1 MPTILVAD
9 DNSNIQKMVSLAF
22 AEHGFEVVAVG
33 NGEAAVRKASEIH
46 PDIVLADIFMPVR
59 NGYEVCEFVKKDS
72 KLSKIPVILLVGAFD
87 PLDEKEAKRVGAD
100 GVLKKPFVP
109 PDPLIAMVT
118 SVLEKAR
125 PVPARPRVEAKAE
138 LPAPPVA
145 SVAPPAPPVPFSE
158 PEVDPQED
166 FAMFGAGPGVLS
178 LREDQ
183 ATEGFSGHFETTTHE
198 GDGTEFDPEGDETET
213 EWRRRR
219 AEMDYE
225 APAGSPDL
233 MDDTIEEKA
242 AAPPAASPAEH
253 TASSSSEFST
263 EESPEIAAA
272 PAGMTPYAASPA
284 QWLEMMSDAPA
295 NEPAT
300 PVPSSDA
307 PASEPIE
314 IAAAPA
320 VESQPEAPSHERVEE
335 AAPSFVAG
343 LLAAE
348 NSPAAAEREAA
359 ESDAHEYV
367 PSWHPGSSAL
377 EEVAAAIESAHPS
390 DAPVESVKEAIE
402 EPPQVSHTASTWN
415 AEESGPAP
423 SEESHSGGEWPAAAS
438 TPALEPPQE
447 ERWWQ
452 PPPPVFEP
460 ATSASQHAAANPA
473 DAAIKETA
481 TDPTPEPELLVA
493 PAARV
498 PTPLPE
504 PEAMHEGHTAEPVSS
519 AEGLLPTLAHAEA
532 DPFTPYAA
540 SEPTAFYPEE
550 ALTEEPAAVEEPAPF
565 VNSFHASNA
574 ADPAVVDA
582 VVSRLLEK
590 LEPHLHEIFS
600 QEVLRPLVENMLHH
614 DAVEK
619 KS

>member
-1 MPTILVAD
+1 VPTILVAD

-22 AEHGFEVVAVG
+22 GEQGFEVVAVG

-118 SVLEKAR
+118 SALEKAK
-125 PVPARPRVEAKAE
+125 PTPARARVEAKAE

-145 SVAPPAPPVPFSE
+145 AAAPLPPPIPFAE

-198 GDGTEFDPEGDETET
+198 AEDGEFDAEGGVSET

-219 AEMDYE
+219 AEVDYE
-225 APAGSPDL
+225 VPAGSPDL
-233 MDDTIEEKA
+233 MEAVEEQAPGTPA
-242 AAPPAASPAEH
+242 AALDERK
-253 TASSSSEFST
+253 TSSDESAT
-263 EESPEIAAA
+263 EKSPEIAAE
-272 PAGMTPYAASPA
+272 PARTTPYAATPA

-295 NEPAT
+295 
-300 PVPSSDA
+300 
-307 PASEPIE
+307 SEPVE
-314 IAAAPA
+314 TAAAPA
-320 VESQPEAPSHERVEE
+320 VESQPEAPSHERMEE
-335 AAPSFVAG
+335 AAPSLVAD
-343 LLAAE
+343 
-348 NSPAAAEREAA
+348 SPAAESSQAVTESGTF

-367 PSWHPGSSAL
+367 ASWHPGSSAL
-377 EEVAAAIESAHPS
+377 EEVAAAIQNAHPS
-390 DAPVESVKEAIE
+390 AAPIEPVTDAVE
-402 EPPQVSHTASTWN
+402 EPPQVSQAASTWN
-415 AEESGPAP
+415 AEESEPAP
-423 SEESHSGGEWPAAAS
+423 SDESHSGGEWSAAAS
-438 TPALEPPQE
+438 TVAPEPLQE
-447 ERWWQ
+447 DRWWQ

-460 ATSASQHAAANPA
+460 ATSTAQNVAAKPS
-473 DAAIKETA
+473 DAAITEIA
-481 TDPTPEPELLVA
+481 ADPTPEPELLVA

-504 PEAMHEGHTAEPVSS
+504 PETSQEATAAAPVSS
-519 AEGLLPTLAHAEA
+519 AEGLLPTLTHAEA
-532 DPFTPYAA
+532 DPLTAYAV

-550 ALTEEPAAVEEPAPF
+550 AMAEEPEAVEDPASY
-565 VNSFHASNA
+565 VNSFHASSS

>member
-1 MPTILVAD
+1 VAD

-22 AEHGFEVVAVG
+22 AEQGFEVVAVG

-72 KLSKIPVILLVGAFD
+72 RLSKIPVILLVGAFD

-145 SVAPPAPPVPFSE
+145 AAAPPPPPVPFAE

-166 FAMFGAGPGVLS
+166 FAMFGSGPGVLS

-183 ATEGFSGHFETTTHE
+183 AAEGFSGHFETTTHE
-198 GDGTEFDPEGDETET
+198 ADGTEFDPEGDETET

-219 AEMDYE
+219 AEVDYE

-233 MDDTIEEKA
+233 MDDAVEEKA
-242 AAPPAASPAEH
+242 SAPPAAAPTEH

-263 EESPEIAAA
+263 EESPEIAAE
-272 PAGMTPYAASPA
+272 PTGKTPYAASPA

-295 NEPAT
+295 SEPAA
-300 PVPSSDA
+300 PVHSSGV
-307 PASEPIE
+307 PASEPVE

-320 VESQPEAPSHERVEE
+320 VESQPAAPPHERVEE
-335 AAPSFVAG
+335 AAPSLVAG
-343 LLAAE
+343 SPAAE
-348 NSPAAAEREAA
+348 NSSAVAEPEAAESDAA

-377 EEVAAAIESAHPS
+377 EEVAAAIENAHPS
-390 DAPVESVKEAIE
+390 DTPVESVPQAIE
-402 EPPQVSHTASTWN
+402 EPPQVSQSASTWN
-415 AEESGPAP
+415 AEENEPAP
-423 SEESHSGGEWPAAAS
+423 SEEPHSGGEWPAAVS

-460 ATSASQHAAANPA
+460 ATSAAQNAAANPA

-481 TDPTPEPELLVA
+481 IDPTPEPELLVA

-504 PEAMHEGHTAEPVSS
+504 PEATQEAHTAAPVSS

-532 DPFTPYAA
+532 DPLTLYAA

-550 ALTEEPAAVEEPAPF
+550 ALTEETAALEEPAPF
-565 VNSFHASNA
+565 VNSFHASSA